1 MPAARF
7 DVEASPASTPERVA
21 VVAVHG
27 IADQRAGQTVR
38 EIARLLCH
46 GDAGEP
52 RYVRA
57 EMHEVLVP
65 VARLEP
71 GGAASPTPTLAASDG
86 EISRQRPGT
95 PSGFYQA
102 QRSARLGAAART
114 RVCDLGVALNDYL
127 LGRLELTER
136 ESLYESTRIS
146 LRRRANDRPVDIFE
160 LYWADL
166 SQLGSGGWRALS
178 ALYQLFFHLGTLA
191 ADIVDQVSLSVGG
204 GAGWR
209 LLQRLYAWLA
219 WLMRG
224 PAALVQ
230 LSMLLLV
237 LFGLMG
243 LVGAEQLG
251 KVLAALYA
259 AGAVGLTA
267 LAALAWLRGPSPA
280 MRWTAL
286 LMLLTAALACGA
298 AVIVALT
305 ADPGVPA
312 MYFAGSAVVIATLGV
327 WLVERYARIT
337 HGVRLFGHLLVGGTV
352 IELCVAGRALV
363 PDVSTQA
370 EWMLTAALN
379 VGEWLLAA
387 LLLVWAAYVVV
398 QTAALVLGLWL
409 GGGTDAAARQSL
421 NTSRLL
427 IVGSTALFAVLS
439 LVLWSMI
446 GYIFGQRLTEF
457 YYLPVIFGGTYRS
470 GAIFIDDRIRT
481 VGAFFTPM
489 VLALTVLASTTL
501 VVMIPSLLEELRPS
515 TNVDAL
521 GPRGEAVVWAER
533 LGRWLGGGLRW
544 LKGTFAVVVTPGALI
559 GGVVYLAFVYRQ
571 FAFAPGAGGALARWV
586 ARGLDYF
593 EGETLVAAGKWLAG
607 GAVTLAALGTRFTE
621 TLGRLRVGIDAILDV
636 DNYFRDPPNRRPPRA
651 RIFSRYASLLAY
663 LRERGYARIVIV
675 SHSQGTVVSAELLRY
690 LHVQRRLPEIVGT
703 TPIALVTVGSPL
715 RDLYAAHFPLLYGWI
730 DSRAASFAAAKPSAS
745 DIGAVEWV
753 NACRSG
759 DYVGRFLWTPPGS
772 AYRVARLGSDGRV
785 DAERAGD
792 RTEFCLG
799 AGAHT
804 HYFSNDAVA
813 LAVEIDRLIER
824 V

>member
-1 MPAARF
+1 M
-7 DVEASPASTPERVA
+7 STPDRVA

-46 GDAGEP
+46 GGAAEP
-52 RYVRA
+52 RYVQA

-65 VARLEP
+65 VSRLEP
-71 GGAASPTPTLAASDG
+71 GGAASPAGARDAPDGDAS
-86 EISRQRPGT
+86 RRRPGT
-95 PSGFYQA
+95 PSGFYQT
-102 QRSARLGAAART
+102 QRSMLGRADPDAPPP
-114 RVCDLGVALNDYL
+114 DLGLALNDYL
-127 LGRLELTER
+127 LGRLELAER
-136 ESLYESTRIS
+136 EALYESTRIS
-146 LRRRANDRPVDIFE
+146 LRRRTNDRPVDIFE

-166 SQLGSGGWRALS
+166 SRLGTGGWRVLS

-204 GAGWR
+204 GTGWR
-209 LLQRLYAWLA
+209 LLQRMHAWLA
-219 WLMRG
+219 WLMKG

-243 LVGAEQLG
+243 LVAPEQLG

-259 AGAVGLTA
+259 AGAVGLIA
-267 LAALAWLRGPSPA
+267 LAALAWLRGGSPA
-280 MRWTAL
+280 VRWTAL
-286 LMLLTAALACGA
+286 LMLLAAALACAA
-298 AVIVALT
+298 AVIVAVT
-305 ADPGVPA
+305 AAPGVPA

-337 HGVRLFGHLLVGGTV
+337 HGVRVFGHVLIGGTV

-363 PDVSTQA
+363 ADVSTQA

-398 QTAALVLGLWL
+398 QTAALLLGLWL
-409 GGGTDAAARQSL
+409 ARGVDAAARQSL
-421 NTSRLL
+421 GTSRLL
-427 IVGSTALFAVLS
+427 IVGSSALFAVLS

-446 GYIFGQRLTEF
+446 GYVFGQRLTDF
-457 YYLPVIFGGTYRS
+457 YYLPLIFGSLYRS
-470 GAIFIDDRIRT
+470 GDIFVDDRIRT

-489 VLALTVLASTTL
+489 VAALTVLASATL
-501 VVMIPSLLEELRPS
+501 VVMVPSLLEELRPS
-515 TNVDAL
+515 TNVDAR
-521 GPRGEAVVWAER
+521 GPRREAVVWAER
-533 LGRWLGGGLRW
+533 LGAWLGGGLRW
-544 LKGTFAVVVTPGALI
+544 LKGTFSVVVTPGALI
-559 GGVVYLAFVYRQ
+559 GGVLYLAFVYRQ
-571 FAFAPGAGGALARWV
+571 FAFSPGAGGAIARWV
-586 ARGLDYF
+586 AGGLDYF

-636 DNYFRDPPNRRPPRA
+636 DNYFRDPPNRQPPRA

-675 SHSQGTVVSAELLRY
+675 SHSQGTVVSADVLRY
-690 LHVQRRLPEIVGT
+690 LHVQRRLSEIVGSI
-703 TPIALVTVGSPL
+703 PIALVTVGSPL
-715 RDLYAAHFPLLYGWI
+715 RDLYAEHFPLLYGWI
-730 DSRAASFAAAKPSAS
+730 DWSAASFAAAKPSAS

-759 DYVGRFLWTPPGS
+759 DYVGRFLWTPPGDG
-772 AYRVARLGSDGRV
+772 YRIARLGPDGTV
-785 DAERAGD
+785 EAERAGD

-813 LAVEIDRLIER
+813 LAIEIDRLIEKT
-824 V
+824 